1 MLATTPLNRR
11 TLIAGGASLFGAT
24 ALSGC
29 MTAGRPALSLQ
40 SPNCL
45 PRVRSTQNR
54 VIRELVGLRP
64 FRRSGFVVRRE
75 SFGDKQ
81 IVHNYGH
88 GGGGITLGWGSS
100 RLAVDLGL
108 PGHQGPVAVLG
119 AGIMGLTTARLIQ
132 EAGYPVTIYTSK
144 LPPFTTSNIAGGQW
158 YPSTVFQH
166 SAVTSAFRQQFVA
179 AAEYSYHRYQ
189 LLVGE
194 RYGVRWMPNYELS
207 SSPTAM
213 GRTDMLIRSM
223 LPAMRELS
231 SEQNPFGSQYGR
243 VWNAMFIEPPRLL
256 RELQRDILI
265 SGGKI
270 KVRHFSDRSQ
280 LSELPEGLIF
290 NCTGLGAK
298 LLFGDDELIALRGQ
312 LAVLLPQPE
321 LDYAYTATSGLYMFP
336 RSDGIILGGTSEARK
351 TNLEPDREI
360 ADRII
365 NGHHAIA
372 NAMHCA

>member
-1 MLATTPLNRR
+1 
-11 TLIAGGASLFGAT
+11 
-24 ALSGC
+24 

-75 SFGDKQ
+75 PFGDKQ

-144 LPPFTTSNIAGGQW
+144 LPPLTTSNIAGGQW

-189 LLVGE
+189 LLAGE

-243 VWNAMFIEPPRLL
+243 VWNAMFIEPARLL

-270 KVRHFSDRSQ
+270 KVRHFSERSQ

-321 LDYAYTATSGLYMFP
+321 LDYAYTATNGLYMFP
-336 RSDGIILGGTSEARK
+336 RSDGVILGGTSEAQK

-365 NGHHAIA
+365 NGHRAIA